1 MAEVPVP
8 EIDMPGQGLPE
19 GEDIGSMKDKIISRL
34 RNYMAKV
41 GMDVPEPEMAAA
53 PEQQIPP
60 APMGDQQP
68 IVPGEAGA
76 IAAIDEM
83 GADGA
88 AVIDALSARGLRI
101 YPEGGGAEGAEDP
114 LMAMGEEDALAEEMP
129 EEGMGEEGLT
139 DLEAP
144 PMAAGTRDE
153 DIMSAVG
160 AATKNDAAR
169 KKQYQDDM
177 EAPF

>member
-76 IAAIDEM
+76 AA
-83 GADGA
+83 A
-88 AVIDALSARGLRI
+88 APTQQVETNL
-101 YPEGGGAEGAEDP
+101 
-114 LMAMGEEDALAEEMP
+114 
-129 EEGMGEEGLT
+129 
-139 DLEAP
+139 
-144 PMAAGTRDE
+144 
-153 DIMSAVG
+153 
-160 AATKNDAAR
+160 DAAR
-169 KKQYQDDM
+169 LALAHQQKARAGAIGQGP
-177 EAPF
+177 EVV